1 MQDDDEI
8 ADLGWID
15 KGISYFKKYPDM
27 VILGGLNGLELI
39 HQWQQVFFQ
48 ELLESSLHAYS

>member
-8 ADLGWID
+8 TDLDWVD

-27 VILGGLNGLELI
+27 AILGGLNGLEFVTDDKEK
-39 HQWQQVFFQ
+39 WG
-48 ELLESSLHAYS
+48 